1 VATLELPKTPVSRA
15 IDAVL
20 VVVGRASVWIWVV
33 LMTVV
38 VINVAMRHL
47 FGQGR
52 VELEELQWHMNSM
65 GFLLAISYAYQADA
79 HIRIDLVSQRLSER
93 MRAWIELY
101 GTFILLL
108 PFVIMILWFS
118 VPFVSQSFAVGEV
131 SQSPGGLP
139 LRWLIKAMLPL
150 GMALL
155 LLGIISRILRVW
167 AFLCTPKAALKAQRK
182 DGDAEE
188 ESA

>member
-1 VATLELPKTPVSRA
+1 MSQLVLPETPVSRA
-15 IDAVL
+15 IDSVL
-20 VVVGRASVWIWVV
+20 VVVGRTSIWIWVV
-33 LMTVV
+33 LMAVV

-52 VELEELQWHMNSM
+52 VELEELQWHMNSV
-65 GFLLAISYAYQADA
+65 GFLLAIAYAYQSDS
-79 HIRIDLVSQRLSER
+79 HIRIDLVSQRLSAR

-101 GTFILLL
+101 GTIILLV

-118 VPFVSQSFAVGEV
+118 MPFVTQSFAVGEV

-139 LRWLIKAMLPL
+139 FRWLIKAMLPV

-155 LLGIISRILRVW
+155 LLGIVSRTLRVW
-167 AFLCTPKAALKAQRK
+167 AFLGEGEQANAATEGERA
-182 DGDAEE
+182 
-188 ESA
+188 